1 MVNMANR
8 GSETSEFRD
17 HQRGTI
23 KVFGKAR
30 SAVTIDEVTSLP
42 LEPTVEPDIELELA
56 PGQEVEPPLPIE
68 NPPYR
73 LEHPLELKVRELAA
87 MIKFQKTIPDEEFPE
102 PQAFSILDGSP
113 SKDIAL
119 LLADKTREFHFL
131 GYEHVSAEQIWTYF
145 QQLKKRRPR
154 SLHELVNAI
163 LVLQPQAIMN
173 FDLQAAYRN
182 TKDSIEDI
190 LNDLR

>member
-1 MVNMANR
+1 MADQ
-8 GSETSEFRD
+8 GSETPDFRE

-30 SAVTIDEVTSLP
+30 SAVTIDEEVISLP
-42 LEPTVEPDIELELA
+42 MEPTVEPTIEPEREQVVELA
-56 PGQEVEPPLPIE
+56 LPIE

-87 MIKFQKTIPDEEFPE
+87 MVRLQKSFPDVDFSE
-102 PQAFSILDGSP
+102 PQAFSVLDGQP

-119 LLADKTREFHFL
+119 LLDDKTREFHFL

-145 QQLKKRRPR
+145 QQLKKRRPGN
-154 SLHELVNAI
+154 LHELVNAI
-163 LVLQPQAIMN
+163 LALQPQAIMN

-190 LNDLR
+190 LNDLG

>member
-1 MVNMANR
+1 MADQ
-8 GSETSEFRD
+8 GSETSDFRD
-17 HQRGTI
+17 HQRGAV

-30 SAVTIDEVTSLP
+30 SAVIVDEVISPP
-42 LEPTVEPDIELELA
+42 LEPTVEPTIELEL
-56 PGQEVEPPLPIE
+56 GREQEVELPLPIDT
-68 NPPYR
+68 PPYR

-87 MIKFQKTIPDEEFPE
+87 MVKFQKALPDEEFSE
-102 PQAFSILDGSP
+102 PQALSILDGKP

-119 LLADKTREFHFL
+119 LLDDKTREFHFL
-131 GYEHVSAEQIWTYF
+131 GYEHVTAEQMWTYF

-154 SLHELVNAI
+154 NLHELVNAI